1 MDVVNNIVEY
11 LTQLLQNGGIIYG
24 VLLILLESIIPA
36 LPLGVFVA
44 LNINAYGLIIGILIS
59 WLSTCLGCYASFL
72 LFTFIS
78 NKLIKNRL
86 DIAAGVVR
94 MGKRKFLIALLMG
107 KIFMVTFWGCVG
119 KSLLESI
126 TDIKTIIIV
135 AILILLAYFLSKFVS
150 KKMKIE

>member
-1 MDVVNNIVEY
+1 
-11 LTQLLQNGGIIYG
+11 LPFTPAF
-24 VLLILLESIIPA
+24 LI
-36 LPLGVFVA
+36 
-44 LNINAYGLIIGILIS
+44 N
-59 WLSTCLGCYASFL
+59 
-72 LFTFIS
+72 
-78 NKLIKNRL
+78 
-86 DIAAGVVR
+86 IAAGVVR